1 VNSFEP
7 AILARKIGK
16 PDPILYFYEDFL
28 QVFDPVARGRYGVYY
43 TPVEVVTYM
52 VAALDRAL
60 RADLGTAG
68 LTDEAV
74 TMLDPAT
81 GTGTFLLGV
90 IEHVRLSVESSTGP
104 GAVAGALRALSA
116 RLFGFELLV
125 GPYAVAHY
133 RLRHAMGALQA
144 KQRVGV
150 FLADTLAE
158 PGAAAPEGKLGFV
171 ADNIRTERH
180 EADRIKQRQPILA
193 IMGNPPY
200 RRLATGEI
208 GELVGDWMDELWD
221 DLKEPIRGAGWA
233 NQLNTFPELSVA
245 FWRWAIWKIFESE
258 SAPGRG
264 VVAFI
269 SNRTFLAGKP
279 YAGLRKM
286 LRERFDRIEIIDLRG
301 DVRRGERAGV
311 TSDQGVFNIQVGTA
325 ITLAIADRSK
335 ADGELAGVSYIDSWA
350 EGLFRRDAKLAWLKA
365 GEETGMRPGAVDV
378 VRGLLDDMK
387 PEPFQREEWPTISSC
402 FAFKRSGLQT
412 KRDDFVYSHSRIAL
426 QERIAEFLAAPGDR
440 ARVMFHDS
448 RDRKWVG
455 ARAIPFD
462 GNRIVHAGY
471 RPLDNRYLYNHAAYG
486 DFLRPE
492 LQSVWGAT
500 NVALYAMP
508 FATGAG
514 PAVWCHGLLPDYH
527 AFSGRGGYAF
537 PLRDN
542 RPGHGPFNISPA
554 LLAGL
559 AASFGAP
566 VGAEDAFDAILT
578 LLSATSYTLRFAED
592 LEDVFPHVPFPSDR
606 ELFLAAA
613 ELGREIRAI
622 ETFARPP
629 GPAFLARAL
638 ARVETEPGG
647 TLDASDWSEGEFF
660 LCAGHAGRV
669 SGVPKEIWDFSVSGY
684 RLLSRWLDARKGL
697 AVDHAVIPQMR
708 DVVGRVAE
716 LIDLFARADTLLIQ
730 ILPATLTKNALGLGA
745 NETANNEQ

>member
-1 VNSFEP
+1 
-7 AILARKIGK
+7 
-16 PDPILYFYEDFL
+16 
-28 QVFDPVARGRYGVYY
+28 
-43 TPVEVVTYM
+43 
-52 VAALDRAL
+52 
-60 RADLGTAG
+60 
-68 LTDEAV
+68 
-74 TMLDPAT
+74 
-81 GTGTFLLGV
+81 
-90 IEHVRLSVESSTGP
+90 
-104 GAVAGALRALSA
+104 
-116 RLFGFELLV
+116 
-125 GPYAVAHY
+125 
-133 RLRHAMGALQA
+133 MGASQA

-150 FLADTLAE
+150 YLADTLAE
-158 PGAAAPEGKLGFV
+158 PGAAAPEGRLGFV

-180 EADRIKQRQPILA
+180 EADRIKQCQPILA
-193 IMGNPPY
+193 IIGNPPY
-200 RRLATGEI
+200 RRLKTGEV
-208 GELVGDWMDELWD
+208 GELVGNWMDELWD
-221 DLKEPIRGAGWA
+221 DLKEPVRNAGWA
-233 NQLNTFPELSVA
+233 NQLNTFPEFSIA

-258 SAPGRG
+258 GAPGRG

-335 ADGELAGVSYIDSWA
+335 ADGELAGISYIDSWA
-350 EGLFRRDAKLAWLKA
+350 EGLFSRDAKLAWLKS
-365 GEETGMRPGAVDV
+365 GEETGMRPGAVDI

-387 PEPFQREEWPTISSC
+387 PEPFQREEWPSIGSC

-412 KRDDFVYSHSRIAL
+412 KRDNFSYAHSRIAL
-426 QERIAEFLAAPGDR
+426 QERIAEFLAAPDDR

-542 RPGHGPFNISPA
+542 RSGHGPFNISRS

-559 AASFGAP
+559 ATNYGAP
-566 VGAEDAFDAILT
+566 VSAESAFDAMLA
-578 LLSATSYTLRFAED
+578 LLSATFYALRFAED
-592 LEDVFPHVPFPSDR
+592 LEDVFPHVPLPTDHA
-606 ELFLAAA
+606 LFLAAS
-613 ELGREIRAI
+613 ELGREIRAV

-629 GPAFLARAL
+629 GPAFLTRAL

-660 LCAGHAGRV
+660 LCAGHTGRV

-684 RLLSRWLDARKGL
+684 RLLPRWLAARQGL
-697 AVDHAVIPQMR
+697 AVDHALISAMR
-708 DVVGRVAE
+708 DVVGRIAN

-745 NETANNEQ
+745 NETSNNEQ